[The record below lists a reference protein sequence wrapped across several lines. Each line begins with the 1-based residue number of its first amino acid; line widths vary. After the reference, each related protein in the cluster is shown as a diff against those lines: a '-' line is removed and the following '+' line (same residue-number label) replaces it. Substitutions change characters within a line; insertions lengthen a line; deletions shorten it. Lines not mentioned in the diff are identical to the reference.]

1 MSMKKLDSIIHL
13 IGNTPL
19 VKVKNSDKSV
29 GEVFAKL
36 EYFNPGGSVKDR
48 IALAMIEQA
57 EKDGYLK
64 EGDTIV
70 EPTSGNTGIGL
81 AMVGAAKGY
90 PVIIVM
96 PDTMSKERQLLMK
109 GYGAELIL
117 TPGAEGM
124 KSAIAKASEI
134 AEQDGYF
141 MPLQFSNVANPKIH
155 EETTGPEILAAFPDE
170 KIDAFVAGVGTGGTL
185 TGVTRAIKKKYPD
198 AKIYA
203 VEPDESKILRGGAH
217 APHKIQGIGAG
228 FIPDVLD
235 QSLIDSVVSVTSE
248 EAINM
253 ARSIAQTDGIMSG
266 ISGGAALFAAQK
278 VATELGAGA
287 TVVTVIPD
295 NGERYLSVGIYE

>member
-1 MSMKKLDSIIHL
+1 MKKLDSIIHL